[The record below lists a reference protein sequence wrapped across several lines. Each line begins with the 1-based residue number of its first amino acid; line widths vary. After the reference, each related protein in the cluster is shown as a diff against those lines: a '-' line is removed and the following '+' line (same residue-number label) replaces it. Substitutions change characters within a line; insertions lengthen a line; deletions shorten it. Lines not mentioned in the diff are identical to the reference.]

1 LIEDDVS
8 DEISSGTDRRLIVV
22 HLRSMAP
29 FFGSPRPHAIIY
41 PDEIVCN
48 EHCIVTIVQ
57 AADRL
62 TPDG

>member
-1 LIEDDVS
+1 M
-8 DEISSGTDRRLIVV
+8 

-41 PDEIVCN
+41 PDKIVRN

-57 AADRL
+57 AADQF